1 MIYVNTIIKVA
12 DNSGAKFV
20 KCINNGHGRKRS
32 AGLNDMLKVLVYKK
46 DSKKLIKRKTVYNA
60 IVINCRRSR
69 VRKNGIRMKWRRN
82 RVLMVGTNLKFLG
95 TRVYGPICKEMKN
108 KVKKK
113 EGTFRGS
120 IVSYAKG
127 SA

>member
-1 MIYVNTIIKVA
+1 
-12 DNSGAKFV
+12 
-20 KCINNGHGRKRS
+20 
-32 AGLNDMLKVLVYKK
+32 
-46 DSKKLIKRKTVYNA
+46 
-60 IVINCRRSR
+60 
-69 VRKNGIRMKWRRN
+69 
-82 RVLMVGTNLKFLG
+82 MVGQNLKFLG
-95 TRVYGPICKEMKN
+95 TRVYGPICKEMKR

>member
-60 IVINCRRSR
+60 LVISCRRSR
-69 VRKNGIRMKWRRN
+69 VRKSGIRMK
-82 RVLMVGTNLKFLG
+82 
-95 TRVYGPICKEMKN
+95 
-108 KVKKK
+108 
-113 EGTFRGS
+113 
-120 IVSYAKG
+120 
-127 SA
+127 